1 MTSIRTRHVLFFLA
15 MGAGNLGC
23 VPVSA
28 FADQPPADVAAGR
41 ATYLQQCARCHG
53 VTGRGDGWDAKRL
66 YPRPRDLT
74 SGVFKIRDTASG
86 SAPTDEDVFGTIT
99 KGLTAGGMPDWRHL
113 DEPVR
118 WQLVAYLKTLSSNF
132 TDNPPQP
139 LSVGSDP
146 GRARTDPAVGK
157 QVYEKLG
164 CAACHGVHGRGNG
177 PSAAS
182 LTDHWEMAIRPAD
195 LTQGWNYRA
204 GSDPQV
210 IAWRVLT
217 GIDGSPM
224 PSYAEAA
231 SPEEIW
237 QLAYYVR
244 SLQEEPRWT
253 MIARAPHVIGAL
265 PSTADDPRWEAVPR
279 TDVRLRNVVNAS
291 GEMTAPPTLAAV
303 SFKALHDGRSI
314 AFRLTWHDPSE
325 DRAQPPDALAIALQ
339 PEGAS
344 LGDSVT
350 LQTWPLRDPP
360 ALDLYA
366 WSAREAMAREAIA
379 KSYEPVL
386 TGAAPVQGQFG
397 AAHYDDGAWTLV
409 VSRPLSPKTP
419 HGAAE
424 LIPGRFVPVAFV
436 VWDGANGWQR
446 AVSMWID
453 LIVQPAVVAADGGR
467 GMPLLVVIICGLVLV
482 LAIGLAIRKP

>member
-1 MTSIRTRHVLFFLA
+1 MTIIRTSHLLLILA
-15 MGAGNLGC
+15 VGVGSVGLVGIDAC
-23 VPVSA
+23 AES
-28 FADQPPADVAAGR
+28 PPADVAAGR

-53 VTGRGDGWDAKRL
+53 VTGRGDGRDAKRL

-74 SGVFKIRDTASG
+74 SGVFKFRSTASG
-86 SAPTDEDVFGTIT
+86 TAPTDQDLFETLT
-99 KGLTAGGMPDWRHL
+99 NGLTAGGMPDWRHL

-118 WQLVAYLKTLSSNF
+118 WQLVAYLKTLSTNF
-132 TDNPPQP
+132 HDNPPQP
-139 LSVGSDP
+139 LSVGPDP
-146 GRARTDPAVGK
+146 GRPRTNPATGK

-164 CAACHGVHGRGNG
+164 CAACHGAHGRGNG
-177 PSAAS
+177 SSAAS
-182 LTDHWEMAIRPAD
+182 MTDNWGMAIRPAD
-195 LTQGWNYRA
+195 LTQGWSYRG
-204 GSDPQV
+204 GSDPQA

-231 SPEEIW
+231 SPEDIW

-253 MIARAPHVIGAL
+253 MIARVPRVTGAL
-265 PSTADDPRWEAVPR
+265 PTAADDPRWEAVPR
-279 TDVRLRNVVNAS
+279 TDVRLRNVVSAS
-291 GEMTAPPTLAAV
+291 GEMTAPPTLTAV

-325 DRAQPPDALAIALQ
+325 DRAQPADALAIAFE
-339 PEGAS
+339 PAGVS
-344 LGDSVT
+344 GDTVT
-350 LQTWPLRDPP
+350 LQTWPLSDPP
-360 ALDLYA
+360 VLDLYA
-366 WSAREAMAREAIA
+366 WSAREAMAHEAIA

-386 TGAAPVQGQFG
+386 SPAAPVQGQVG

-409 VSRPLSPKTP
+409 VNRPLTPKTP

-436 VWDGANGWQR
+436 AWDGANGGQR

-453 LIVQPAVVAADGGR
+453 LMVQP
-467 GMPLLVVIICGLVLV
+467 
-482 LAIGLAIRKP
+482 

>member
-1 MTSIRTRHVLFFLA
+1 MTIIRTRHLLLLLA
-15 MGAGNLGC
+15 VGAGSLGL
-23 VPVSA
+23 VDASA
-28 FADQPPADVAAGR
+28 FAESPPADVAAGLSAVPSTAQAGR

-74 SGVFKIRDTASG
+74 GGVSKFRSTASG
-86 SAPTDEDVFGTIT
+86 TAPTDQDLFGTIT
-99 KGLTAGGMPDWRHL
+99 NGLTAGGMPDWRHL

-139 LSVGSDP
+139 LLVGPDP
-146 GRARTDPAVGK
+146 GRTRTNPATGK

-182 LTDHWEMAIRPAD
+182 LTDNWGMAIRPAD

-231 SPEEIW
+231 SPEDIW
-237 QLAYYVR
+237 QVAYYVR

-253 MIARAPHVIGAL
+253 MIARVPHLIGAL
-265 PSTADDPRWEAVPR
+265 PPAADDPRWETVPR
-279 TDVRLRNVVNAS
+279 TDVRLRNVVSAS
-291 GEMTAPPTLAAV
+291 GEMTAPPTVTAV
-303 SFKALHDGRSI
+303 SFKALHDGQSI

-325 DRAQPPDALAIALQ
+325 DRQSPDAFALVLQ
-339 PEGAS
+339 PEGVA
-344 LGDSVT
+344 GDVVT

-366 WSAREAMAREAIA
+366 WSAREAMMREAIA

-386 TGAAPVQGQFG
+386 SGAAPVQGQLG

-419 HGAAE
+419 HGAAT
-424 LIPGRFVPVAFV
+424 LSPGRFAPVAFV
-436 VWDGANGWQR
+436 VWDGGNAGQR

-453 LIVQPAVVAADGGR
+453 LTLQ
-467 GMPLLVVIICGLVLV
+467 
-482 LAIGLAIRKP
+482 

>member
-1 MTSIRTRHVLFFLA
+1 M
-15 MGAGNLGC
+15 
-23 VPVSA
+23 
-28 FADQPPADVAAGR
+28 AAGR

-53 VTGRGDGWDAKRL
+53 LTGRGDGWDAKRL

-74 SGVFKIRDTASG
+74 SGVFKVRSTASG
-86 SAPTDEDVFGTIT
+86 SAPTDQDLFEIIT
-99 KGLTAGGMPDWRHL
+99 NGLTAGGMPDWRHL

-118 WQLVAYLKTLSSNF
+118 RQLVAYLKTLSSNF

-139 LSVGSDP
+139 LSLGPDP
-146 GRARTDPAVGK
+146 GRTRTNLATGK

-164 CAACHGVHGRGNG
+164 CASCHGAHGRGNG
-177 PSAAS
+177 SSAAS
-182 LTDHWEMAIRPAD
+182 LTDNWEMAVRPAD
-195 LTQGWNYRA
+195 LTQGWSYRG
-204 GSDPQV
+204 GSDPQA

-231 SPEEIW
+231 SPEEVW

-253 MIARAPHVIGAL
+253 MIARVPHVTGVL
-265 PSTADDPRWEAVPR
+265 PMAADDPRWEAVPR
-279 TDVRLRNVVNAS
+279 TDVRLRNVVSPS
-291 GEMTAPPTLAAV
+291 GDMTAPPTLTAV

-325 DRAQPPDALAIALQ
+325 DRQPPDAFALVLQ
-339 PEGAS
+339 PEGVA
-344 LGDSVT
+344 GDAVT
-350 LQTWPLRDPP
+350 LQTWPLSDSSHPLSEAAEGSLSPPSEGDSRQAEETSPLGSRQGVGSP

-366 WSAREAMAREAIA
+366 WSAREAMVQEAVA

-386 TGAAPVQGQFG
+386 TGAAPVQGQRG

-409 VSRPLSPKTP
+409 VSRPLAPKTP
-419 HGAAE
+419 QGAAT
-424 LIPGRFVPVAFV
+424 LSLGRFAPVAFV
-436 VWDGANGWQR
+436 VWDGGNPDGGR
-446 AVSMWID
+446 GAVSMWID
-453 LIVQPAVVAADGGR
+453 LTLQ
-467 GMPLLVVIICGLVLV
+467 
-482 LAIGLAIRKP
+482 

>member
-1 MTSIRTRHVLFFLA
+1 MTSIRTRHFLFFLA
-15 MGAGNLGC
+15 LGAGSLGR
-23 VPVSA
+23 VDVSA

-139 LSVGSDP
+139 LSVGPDP
-146 GRARTDPAVGK
+146 GHARTDPAVGK

-164 CAACHGVHGRGNG
+164 CAACHGAQGRGNG

-182 LTDHWEMAIRPAD
+182 LTDNWGMAIRPAD

-237 QLAYYVR
+237 QVAYYVR

-265 PSTADDPRWEAVPR
+265 PSAADDPRWEAVPR
-279 TDVRLRNVVNAS
+279 TDVRLRNVVSAS
-291 GEMTAPPTLAAV
+291 GEMTAPPTLTAV

-325 DRAQPPDALAIALQ
+325 NLTQPPDALAIVFEPASVGPQ
-339 PEGAS
+339 ATPSDTPFGDPAWRRGARLGRRS
-344 LGDSVT
+344 VRRCGDLADLAAARSAGVGPVRLVGARGDSARSDR
-350 LQTWPLRDPP
+350 QELR
-360 ALDLYA
+360 
-366 WSAREAMAREAIA
+366 ARVERRGARSGTARRR
-379 KSYEPVL
+379 SL
-386 TGAAPVQGQFG
+386 
-397 AAHYDDGAWTLV
+397 
-409 VSRPLSPKTP
+409 
-419 HGAAE
+419 
-424 LIPGRFVPVAFV
+424 
-436 VWDGANGWQR
+436 
-446 AVSMWID
+446 
-453 LIVQPAVVAADGGR
+453 
-467 GMPLLVVIICGLVLV
+467 
-482 LAIGLAIRKP
+482 